1 MVEKKFND
9 VEKANEKKGRCI
21 YAAPVARSLIQK
33 GFSVMDIKPNKEN
46 RDRTV
51 FVFEET
57 DDFNAVAE
65 NLLAD
70 YIEKKKKKYEQKHLN
85 ELQREAVLPDY
96 KQNSV
101 FNDSNY

>member
-1 MVEKKFND
+1 
-9 VEKANEKKGRCI
+9 
-21 YAAPVARSLIQK
+21 
-33 GFSVMDIKPNKEN
+33 MDIKPNKEN

-65 NLLAD
+65 SLLAE
-70 YIEKKKKKYEQKHLN
+70 YIEKKKQRYDRERLN
-85 ELQREAVLPDY
+85 AMQREAVLPDY
-96 KQNSV
+96 KQNSA